1 MFVRFLLYGA
11 MEVQLTADQK
21 AFIRHAIQSGRFHR
35 EEEAVEEA
43 LSLWEDRE
51 RCRMELVATLN
62 DAKQSLERGEG
73 RVITEESMRELAE
86 DAKQRGRARLAAE

>member
-1 MFVRFLLYGA
+1 

-21 AFIRHAIQSGRFHR
+21 AFIRNAIQSGRFHR

-43 LSLWEDRE
+43 LSLWEERE
-51 RCRMELVATLN
+51 RRRMEFVATLN

-86 DAKQRGRARLAAE
+86 DTKQRGRARLAAE